1 MYLLIRILVSIQKL
15 FSCFCCHFNIN
26 AASTLKWAYLHF
38 TKHYK
43 FLETHRKSKVCTSRK
58 RESKRGLLTGLNS
71 ISNSS
76 KKHHQCFLK
85 KYLFSTIL
93 SKAQK
98 KASHKALA
106 MLHLE
111 DCIRFLSSANGNTA
125 PTHTRAVTSL
135 QPAAELLLMHFLQRR
150 LTCHT
155 WQLAH
160 FLAQVALCWNHNMI
174 VHAYASVWKQHID
187 AHISN
192 DLFWIKG
199 KW

>member
-98 KASHKALA
+98 KASHKALPCCTLKIA
-106 MLHLE
+106 SGSFLLQMVIQHLHILGLWLHFSQQLN
-111 DCIRFLSSANGNTA
+111 CFSRTSSRG
-125 PTHTRAVTSL
+125 
-135 QPAAELLLMHFLQRR
+135 
-150 LTCHT
+150 
-155 WQLAH
+155 
-160 FLAQVALCWNHNMI
+160 
-174 VHAYASVWKQHID
+174 
-187 AHISN
+187 
-192 DLFWIKG
+192 G
-199 KW
+199 